1 MLSVIIPT
9 FNSSAE
15 LQDLLP
21 VLVPAAVDGLVRE
34 VMAADEGSTDP
45 TLMICDDAGVEVV
58 TDGIASAMK
67 RAKQDWILLLPA
79 DIRLT
84 HDWAD
89 RVARGIKQGRSAGL
103 KGLADG
109 GSLLDR
115 LKPGPWGLLVRKSE
129 LGNLKPDADLAG
141 LRRQFGRLA
150 NLK

>member
-9 FNSSAE
+9 FNSSAQ

-34 VMAADEGSTDP
+34 VMAADEGSTDS

-67 RAKQDWILLLPA
+67 RAKQDWILLLPP

-103 KGLADG
+103 KGQADG

-129 LGNLKPDADLAG
+129 LGNLPPNADLAG

>member
-9 FNSSAE
+9 RNSSIE

-34 VMAADEGSTDP
+34 VMAADEGSTDT
-45 TLMICDDAGVEVV
+45 TLILCDDAGVEVV

-67 RAKQDWILLLPA
+67 RAKQDWILLLPP

-84 HDWAD
+84 HDWAE

-103 KGLADG
+103 KGQPRG
-109 GSLLDR
+109 GSLMDH

-129 LGNLKPDADLAG
+129 LGNLAPNADLAG

-150 NLK
+150 TLK

>member
-1 MLSVIIPT
+1 MIIPT
-9 FNSSAE
+9 FNSSAQ

-67 RAKQDWILLLPA
+67 RARQDWILLLPP

-89 RVARGIKQGRSAGL
+89 RVARGVKQGRSAGL
-103 KGLADG
+103 KGEAQG
-109 GSLLDR
+109 GSLMDR
-115 LKPGPWGLLVRKSE
+115 LKPGPWGLLIRKSE
-129 LGNLKPDADLAG
+129 LGNLPPDADFAR
-141 LRRQFGRLA
+141 LRRQFGRLPS
-150 NLK
+150 LK